1 MASRDYY
8 EVLGLE
14 KGASDAEIKKAFRK
28 LAIKYHPD
36 KNQGNAEAEKKF
48 KEINEAYQVLSDPDK
63 KAKYDQFG
71 TADFDGSGF
80 GAGAGGFGGFDFSD
94 MGGFGDIFDTF
105 FGGGGGSSSARRNGP
120 RRGADIEYTIRLTF
134 EEAIKGVEKEISI
147 TRNENCET
155 CNGSGA
161 KPGTT
166 PQTCP
171 VCHGS
176 GQVRV
181 QRQTPLGSFVST
193 TTCDKC
199 HGTGKIIEE
208 PCPTCKGK
216 GQVRKTRKIKVNIP
230 AGVDTGNVIPLRGQ
244 GEHGT
249 NGGPAGDLYIKIVVA
264 PSKQFTR
271 RGVDIYVDTHISMA
285 KAALGT
291 EITVETV
298 DGNVKYTVPA
308 GTQSGTLFRLKGKG
322 VPRVN
327 GSGRGDQYV
336 KVIVDIPKK
345 LNDKQKEAL
354 MMFMEASGEK
364 VEGAKEGHHK
374 KGFKDLFK

>member
-1 MASRDYY
+1 MAQKDYY
-8 EVLGLE
+8 EILGLQ

-36 KNQGNAEAEKKF
+36 KNQGNAEAEQKF
-48 KEINEAYQVLSDPDK
+48 KEINEAYQVLSDPEK
-63 KAKYDQFG
+63 KARYDQFG

-94 MGGFGDIFDTF
+94 IGGFGDIFDSF
-105 FGGGGGSSSARRNGP
+105 FGGGGGSSARNNGP

-147 TRNENCET
+147 TRSENCESCHGT
-155 CNGSGA
+155 GA
-161 KPGTT
+161 KAGTT
-166 PQTCP
+166 PKTCP
-171 VCHGS
+171 TCHGT
-176 GQVRV
+176 GQIRV

-193 TTCDKC
+193 TTCDQC

-208 PCPTCKGK
+208 PCETCKGK
-216 GQVRKTRKIKVNIP
+216 GKVRKHRKIKVNIP

-244 GEHGT
+244 GEDGT
-249 NGGPAGDLYIKIVVA
+249 NGGPAGDLYINIIVSA
-264 PSKQFTR
+264 SPKFKR
-271 RGVDIYVDTHISMA
+271 KGIDIYVDTHVSMA

-327 GSGRGDQYV
+327 GGGRGDQYV

-345 LNDKQKEAL
+345 LNEKQKEAL

-364 VEGAKEGHHK
+364 VDGKEHHK
-374 KGFKDLFK
+374 KGLRDLFK

>member
-1 MASRDYY
+1 MAQKDYY
-8 EVLGLE
+8 EILGLQ

-36 KNQGNAEAEKKF
+36 KNQGNAEAEQKF
-48 KEINEAYQVLSDPDK
+48 KEINEAYQVLSDPEK
-63 KAKYDQFG
+63 KARYDQFG

-94 MGGFGDIFDTF
+94 IGGFGDIFDSF
-105 FGGGGGSSSARRNGP
+105 FGGGGGSSARNNGP

-147 TRNENCET
+147 TRSENCESCHGT
-155 CNGSGA
+155 GA
-161 KPGTT
+161 KAGTT
-166 PQTCP
+166 PKTCP
-171 VCHGS
+171 TCHGT
-176 GQVRV
+176 GQIRV

-193 TTCDKC
+193 TTCDQC

-208 PCPTCKGK
+208 PCETCKGK
-216 GQVRKTRKIKVNIP
+216 GKVRKHRKIKVNIP

-244 GEHGT
+244 GEDGT
-249 NGGPAGDLYIKIVVA
+249 NGGPAGDLYINIIVSA
-264 PSKQFTR
+264 SSKFKR
-271 RGVDIYVDTHISMA
+271 KGIDIYVDTHVSMA

-327 GSGRGDQYV
+327 GGGRGDQYV

-345 LNDKQKEAL
+345 LNEKQKEAL

-364 VEGAKEGHHK
+364 VDGKEHHK
-374 KGFKDLFK
+374 KGLRDLFK

>member
-1 MASRDYY
+1 MAQKDYY
-8 EVLGLE
+8 EILGLQ

-48 KEINEAYQVLSDPDK
+48 KEINEAYQVLSDPEK
-63 KAKYDQFG
+63 KARYDQFG

-94 MGGFGDIFDTF
+94 IGGFGDIFDSF
-105 FGGGGGSSSARRNGP
+105 FGGGGGSSARNNGP

-147 TRNENCET
+147 TRSENCESCHGT
-155 CNGSGA
+155 GA
-161 KPGTT
+161 KAGTT
-166 PQTCP
+166 PKTCP
-171 VCHGS
+171 TCHGT
-176 GQVRV
+176 GQIRV

-193 TTCDKC
+193 TTCDQC

-208 PCPTCKGK
+208 PCETCKGK
-216 GQVRKTRKIKVNIP
+216 GKVRKHRKIKVNIP

-244 GEHGT
+244 GEDGT
-249 NGGPAGDLYIKIVVA
+249 NGGPAGDLYINIIVSA
-264 PSKQFTR
+264 SSKFKR
-271 RGVDIYVDTHISMA
+271 KGIDIYVDTHVSMA

-327 GSGRGDQYV
+327 GGGRGDQYV

-345 LNDKQKEAL
+345 LNEKQKEAL

-364 VEGAKEGHHK
+364 VDGKEHHK
-374 KGFKDLFK
+374 KGLRDLFK